1 MIFFPTIIF
10 ASIIENQKY
19 CTMCISVKETSIDN
33 SNIIEELYIAI
44 IQFFTCDLLIV
55 LSILNAFVE

>member
-33 SNIIEELYIAI
+33 SNIIYRWNYTL
-44 IQFFTCDLLIV
+44 Q
-55 LSILNAFVE
+55 

>member
-33 SNIIEELYIAI
+33 SNIIDGTIHCNNTIFYL
-44 IQFFTCDLLIV
+44 
-55 LSILNAFVE
+55 